1 MPLFVRWQ
9 MKLSLA
15 KLEIKSQTLLKSLG
29 PSHSN
34 CSISSVLCWIGIRG
48 VKGYTELFTGM
59 LKLAQTCSLCQIRH
73 GPGSVSCCP
82 CVTALC
88 SEELGLSAS
97 KAPGPRGHVSPPH
110 CWNGVVLTQ
119 PGAPTAYAHPCLVA
133 ISPLH
138 DPEVPRSKPWG
149 TGFPQKK
156 RSGQSCESSPP
167 RRGKL
172 FVGVCH
178 SPCGKVRH

>member
-9 MKLSLA
+9 MKLSSA

-29 PSHSN
+29 HRHSN
-34 CSISSVLCWIGIRG
+34 CSMSSVLCWVGIRG

-82 CVTALC
+82 SVTALC
-88 SEELGLSAS
+88 RRAEVLGLSAS
-97 KAPGPRGHVSPPH
+97 KAPGPHGRVSPPH
-110 CWNGVVLTQ
+110 CWNRVVLTQ
-119 PGAPTAYAHPCLVA
+119 PGAATAYAHPCLVA

-138 DPEVPRSKPWG
+138 DPEVPHSKPWG
-149 TGFPQKK
+149 TRFPQK
-156 RSGQSCESSPP
+156 REVASPVNLLPPGGGSC
-167 RRGKL
+167 L
-172 FVGVCH
+172 
-178 SPCGKVRH
+178 